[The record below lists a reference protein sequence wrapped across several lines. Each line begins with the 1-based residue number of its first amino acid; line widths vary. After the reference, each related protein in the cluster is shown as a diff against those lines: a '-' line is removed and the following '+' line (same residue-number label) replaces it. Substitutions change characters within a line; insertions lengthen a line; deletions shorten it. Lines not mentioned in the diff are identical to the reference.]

1 MTGEQLFKAS
11 GLSGEYDTAIPQQ
24 VFNKISDALGFNPLG
39 HFVWWYPDRDDE
51 EYETCGSSGKLLP
64 VKTMY
69 DLALKNRS
77 LIESEEMRAVCKTIV
92 GGADGHLI
100 AIDKLEM
107 MEQEDAYYG
116 R

>member
-24 VFNKISDALGFNPLG
+24 VFNTILDALGFNPLG
-39 HFVWWYPDRDDE
+39 HFVWWYPERDDE
-51 EYETCGSSGKLLP
+51 EYETCGSGGKLLP

-69 DLALKNRS
+69 DLAIKKRKLI
-77 LIESEEMRAVCKTIV
+77 LIEEKYALVNHLVTDVDRDIVLASE
-92 GGADGHLI
+92 
-100 AIDKLEM
+100 LEQM
-107 MEQEDAYYG
+107 SQEKAFYG

>member
-1 MTGEQLFKAS
+1 MTQEKLFKAS

-24 VFNKISDALGFNPLG
+24 MFNTISDALGFNPLG

-51 EYETCGSSGKLLP
+51 EHVMGGKLLS

-69 DLALKNRS
+69 DLAVKKRE
-77 LIESEEMRAVCKTIV
+77 LIPIEEKYALVNHLVTDVDRDIVLASE
-92 GGADGHLI
+92 
-100 AIDKLEM
+100 LEQM
-107 MEQEDAYYG
+107 SQEKAYYG